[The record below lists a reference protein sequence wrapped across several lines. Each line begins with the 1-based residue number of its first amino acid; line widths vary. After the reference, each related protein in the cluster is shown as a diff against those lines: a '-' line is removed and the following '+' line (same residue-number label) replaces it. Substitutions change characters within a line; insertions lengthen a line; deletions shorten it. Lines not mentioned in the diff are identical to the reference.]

1 MRQMTLGSYIRSLR
15 TQNEMTQ
22 AQLASRLGVT
32 DKAVSK
38 WERDLSYPDMA
49 LFPRLADLLGVSA
62 SDLLRECLDEGQ
74 PSRLL
79 QIFGMTHDIRT
90 PLHIIIGCAN
100 LAELH
105 RKEPELLL
113 RYLESI
119 RISGEYLIR
128 AIDHL
133 MQVAGQET
141 EDGMAQ
147 TPLAGTAEGKDYPAN
162 IRELGEYLNHRA
174 EARKNALQEY
184 DFSGKRI
191 LVADDIHINR
201 EIAEEILKQVGAA
214 ADFAPDGSRC
224 VEMVEQAPAGRYDL
238 VLMDI
243 MMPVMDGLE
252 ATRRIRQLADPQ
264 KAGIPIVA
272 VSANVQEKER
282 KQALEAGM
290 NAFVEKPIFIDRLLA
305 VMADMLQPRR

>member
-62 SDLLRECLDEGQ
+62 NDLLRECLDEGQ

-105 RKEPELLL
+105 RKEPEQLL

-133 MQVAGQET
+133 MQVAGQDS
-141 EDGMAQ
+141 EDG
-147 TPLAGTAEGKDYPAN
+147 TAPEGYPAN
-162 IRELGEYLNHRA
+162 VRELGEYLNHRA
-174 EARKNALQEY
+174 EVRKNALQEY
-184 DFSGKRI
+184 DFSEKRI

-238 VLMDI
+238 ILMDI

-252 ATRRIRQLADPQ
+252 AARRIRQLEDPQ

-305 VMADMLQPRR
+305 VMADMLQPRRQ